1 MPGGDQLSKLL
12 LLTLE
17 DHFGPVC
24 SRTAE
29 VVLGLERAT
38 LGQIVSSGN
47 LSLKQTRTA
56 LAVMIKHHLISYRS
70 GPLSIPYLDIINN
83 SRLEGG
89 KTWYS
94 LNSDNILAVR
104 QFPQLLEVARTS
116 HGEVGRAER

>member
-29 VVLGLERAT
+29 VVLSLERAT

-56 LAVMIKHHLISYRS
+56 LAVMIKHHLISYRWE
-70 GPLSIPYLDIINN
+70 PLDNSIFKYP
-83 SRLEGG
+83 
-89 KTWYS
+89 
-94 LNSDNILAVR
+94 
-104 QFPQLLEVARTS
+104 
-116 HGEVGRAER
+116 